1 MTKTI
6 ENYITDSYKVT
17 VETDKG
23 ITKQYERVDGEWEL
37 VAVRDAD
44 GVVHE
49 LTSIPNFSQY
59 KCDIERGKIFSLRS
73 DKWLNPKAN
82 KRFGYVY
89 TTLKNDNGTSTP
101 ISLHTL
107 VMSAHL
113 NIQPQDWKPLTVN
126 HIDFNKENNS
136 IHNLELVEHRDQ
148 FCDVVRSK
156 MGTGERLKSE
166 DVRYLRLAKAVL
178 EAKGEYKQNDFCNYF
193 SEKLDRSYT
202 TISNIVDGVTYTDI
216 QLSDKEM
223 ELINKIR
230 LQHDLKQFDV
240 AI

>member
-1 MTKTI
+1 
-6 ENYITDSYKVT
+6 
-17 VETDKG
+17 
-23 ITKQYERVDGEWEL
+23 
-37 VAVRDAD
+37 
-44 GVVHE
+44 
-49 LTSIPNFSQY
+49 
-59 KCDIERGKIFSLRS
+59 S